1 VTLPDSVT
9 TRRAGGWLARIA
21 PICPIIFALWLLIGF
36 LSSGDTGDTPEE
48 LIAYAEGNE
57 IELGA
62 MLFLGLATPLLI
74 GPFLAAVAARMG
86 PLDDLV
92 PRALTLVGGTTF
104 IVFFAITMLFWSGPL
119 LDNGDL
125 TTESARSYLLFE
137 DFGWFTL
144 GTSGVG
150 AGLMIIG
157 VSLAGRSLG
166 WTPPW
171 LFWVGIALGIASFA
185 TIAFLG
191 MFAWLAW
198 FIAAGAL
205 LLWRG
210 DRIQA

>member
-1 VTLPDSVT
+1 MTVPETVT
-9 TRRAGGWLARIA
+9 TRRTGGWLARIA
-21 PICPIIFALWLLIGF
+21 PVGPIIFALWLLIGF

-57 IELGA
+57 TELVA
-62 MLFLGLATPLLI
+62 MLFLGIATPLLI
-74 GPFLAAVAARMG
+74 GPFLAAVAAKMG
-86 PLDDLV
+86 ALGDLL
-92 PRALTLVGGTTF
+92 PRALTLVGGTVF
-104 IVFFAITMLFWSGPL
+104 IVFFAITMLFWSAPL
-119 LDNGDL
+119 IENGDL
-125 TTESARSYLLFE
+125 TTESARSYLLFD

-166 WTPPW
+166 WMPPW
-171 LFWVGIALGIASFA
+171 LFWVGIALGLASFA

-198 FIAAGAL
+198 LFAAGAL

-210 DRIQA
+210 DRLQA